1 MSSAYVFHDYSR
13 WERRLDAG
21 LHVLGLL
28 LTAVGGALLLSFA
41 QPGAWFP
48 ILLYILGLGATYS
61 ASTIYHAVQPG
72 RSKEVLR
79 RLDHAMIFVMIAGSY
94 APYALI
100 SLWDHGGLWL
110 EIGIGIAALAGVG
123 LKLLFPRRFEWL
135 GLILY
140 IGMGWAVVGTVSPL
154 METVPTATLVLL
166 VIGGVLYTVGT
177 VFHSLKNLPFHNV
190 VWHALVLGGA
200 ATHYA
205 AAVIAFT

>member
-13 WERRLDAG
+13 WERRLDAVLHGFG
-21 LHVLGLL
+21 LVG
-28 LTAVGGALLLSFA
+28 TIVGGALLLAFA
-41 QPGAWFP
+41 QPGTWFP
-48 ILLYILGLGATYS
+48 IVLYILGLAATYT
-61 ASTIYHAVQPG
+61 ASTAYHAAKPG

-110 EIGIGIAALAGVG
+110 EIGIGIAAMVGVA
-123 LKLLFPRRFEWL
+123 LKLVFPRRLEWL
-135 GLILY
+135 GLLLY
-140 IGMGWAVVGTVSPL
+140 IGMGWAVVGAIGPL
-154 METVPTATLVLL
+154 MDAVPTATLILL

-190 VWHALVLGGA
+190 AWHTLVLGGA

-205 AAVIAFT
+205 AAVIAFA